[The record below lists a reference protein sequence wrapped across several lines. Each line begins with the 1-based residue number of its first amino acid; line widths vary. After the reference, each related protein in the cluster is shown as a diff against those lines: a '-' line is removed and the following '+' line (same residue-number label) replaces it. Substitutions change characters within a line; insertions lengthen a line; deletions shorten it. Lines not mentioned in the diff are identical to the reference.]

1 MLRQLSRARKRAP
14 AGLTR
19 CKKRGFT
26 LSQGGQFLVMVT
38 HLKKQIRTRRHPQL
52 VEAEITKPNG
62 IAVPAQSG
70 EECESPQRAPREA
83 VG

>member
-14 AGLTR
+14 AGLTT

-38 HLKKQIRTRRHPQL
+38 HLKKQIRKRRHPQL
-52 VEAEITKPNG
+52 VEAITKPNG
-62 IAVPAQSG
+62 IAVLERSHPMRL
-70 EECESPQRAPREA
+70 CEVYQLA
-83 VG
+83 